1 MAEKRET
8 LERGPEDRI
17 AQAEQLGREAAGYW
31 QTTARG
37 LFALPN
43 ATILSLSSAVLYA
56 TALAEQAYQR
66 VELLTERIGGEITR
80 EIGGDRRSAA
90 LPESERAR
98 RQPTA

>member
-8 LERGPEDRI
+8 LEQGPEDRI

-31 QTTARG
+31 HTTVRG
-37 LFALPN
+37 LLALPN
-43 ATILSLSSAVLYA
+43 ATILSLSSGVLFA
-56 TALAEQAYQR
+56 TGFAEQAYQR

-80 EIGGDRRSAA
+80 EIGGNRRGAA
-90 LPESERAR
+90 LPESAR